1 MSTESKNV
9 EKKKLSYEELENVA
23 RQLSQQAQSMQKKL
37 QEANLMNFFKRMDY
51 SFAIISNKSVFP
63 KEFVEKTV
71 NEIMKS
77 MEIPEQKE
85 EDKKD
90 GETE

>member
-1 MSTESKNV
+1 
-9 EKKKLSYEELENVA
+9 
-23 RQLSQQAQSMQKKL
+23 
-37 QEANLMNFFKRMDY
+37 MNFFKRMDY

-77 MEIPEQKE
+77 MEVPEQKE

>member
-1 MSTESKNV
+1 MSTESENV

-51 SFAIISNKSVFP
+51 SFAII
-63 KEFVEKTV
+63 
-71 NEIMKS
+71 
-77 MEIPEQKE
+77 
-85 EDKKD
+85 
-90 GETE
+90 

>member
-1 MSTESKNV
+1 
-9 EKKKLSYEELENVA
+9 
-23 RQLSQQAQSMQKKL
+23 
-37 QEANLMNFFKRMDY
+37 
-51 SFAIISNKSVFP
+51 VFSP

-77 MEIPEQKE
+77 MEVPEQKE

-90 GETE
+90 GKTE